1 MNFHH
6 RQYDPQIGRFLSVDP
21 LAVATKSFSSY
32 AAMNNNPAST
42 VDPVGLTGIGIISWV
57 GYAPTLMDRLLCM
70 APSAIMEML
79 GMVDDVSEHNEHMAA
94 AAQGREQMRDDQQNQ
109 AVQAAEAATRFSFGT
124 TNCNKLSFG
133 GSSANEVYG
142 FGRSEGGQDPQ
153 SGQGS
158 KREHP
163 KGMDPVK
170 SDDPKKSS
178 SGERVY
184 SLEEFAEYN
193 KGLSYKEIINQ
204 RPEHGGGAGG
214 PELRYVKNP
223 IDGNIMDMRHVLVVG
238 YGYGIAIGRVV
249 EAAQWLT

>member
-1 MNFHH
+1 MQPCCRKLCIPDCH
-6 RQYDPQIGRFLSVDP
+6 FLC
-21 LAVATKSFSSY
+21 TF
-32 AAMNNNPAST
+32 
-42 VDPVGLTGIGIISWV
+42 
-57 GYAPTLMDRLLCM
+57 GYRL
-70 APSAIMEML
+70 
-79 GMVDDVSEHNEHMAA
+79 H
-94 AAQGREQMRDDQQNQ
+94 
-109 AVQAAEAATRFSFGT
+109 
-124 TNCNKLSFG
+124 
-133 GSSANEVYG
+133 
-142 FGRSEGGQDPQ
+142 
-153 SGQGS
+153 QGS

-249 EAAQWLT
+249 EAAQWLTKKTRASSFNDQDYYSNEIGDRFRSWHLNGFKTEFRPNFPDFGHAFQHFILYHKFNR